1 MRSAALARRN
11 LVEVWRDPLS
21 LGLTVGLP
29 LVLLVVLQAL
39 GGVEA
44 FFRPTTLVPGIVLFG
59 YVMLMFGAAMNL
71 SRDRETA
78 LFSRLLTAPLRSND
92 FVAAYSLPY
101 LPVAFLQAAVLFG
114 IGALLGLDMA
124 GNVLLVVLV
133 LAVAAVFYIALG
145 MIFGAVFTIR
155 QVPFLYAAVLL
166 LTVFGGAWMDLDAIG
181 GPIQASAVPFPF
193 VHTLDAT
200 RAVMVDGAGFGA
212 IAADLGWVTGYAL
225 VTGVLAVVL
234 FRRKM
239 LQ

>member
-1 MRSAALARRN
+1 
-11 LVEVWRDPLS
+11 VEVWRDPLS

-29 LVLLVVLQAL
+29 LVLLLVLQAL

-71 SRDRETA
+71 SRDRERA
-78 LFSRLLTAPLRSND
+78 LFSRMLTAPLRSND

-101 LPVAFLQAAVLFG
+101 LPVAVLQAVVLFA
-114 IGALLGLDMA
+114 IGAFLGLEIV
-124 GNVLLVVLV
+124 GNPLLVVLV
-133 LAVAAVFYIALG
+133 LVIAAVFYIALG
-145 MIFGAVFTIR
+145 MILGAVFTIR

-193 VHTLDAT
+193 VHALDAT
-200 RAVMVDGAGFGA
+200 RAVMVDGAGVGA
-212 IAADLGWVTGYAL
+212 IAPDLAWVAGYAL
-225 VTGVLAVVL
+225 VAGALAVLL

-239 LQ
+239 LE